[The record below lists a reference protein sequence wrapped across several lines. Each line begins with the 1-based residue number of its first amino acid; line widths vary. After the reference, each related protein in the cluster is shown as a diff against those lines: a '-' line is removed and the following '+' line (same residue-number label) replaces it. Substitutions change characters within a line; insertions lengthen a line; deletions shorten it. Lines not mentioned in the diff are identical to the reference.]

1 MRLIFTTILI
11 AFTLASCSKKSEVK
25 PNSTADGGKTS
36 TTIPGD
42 STTTGSKLTAADSLH
57 MPGFGVSTQ
66 IVTTSVSGTNL
77 FLKLDENVNLIMT
90 AAGYNQTSAIHLL
103 ENFKNSSLAGF
114 DYTTVGQDG
123 NTILNWVDDNLNNVT
138 TKTIT
143 DTLINGQSMVKVN
156 VNRVFTFFKVYD
168 SNQLAVA
175 EQNTLLVITN
185 DTIVFT
191 NYSYYN
197 QVNYPESSITA
208 KVVYVK

>member
-1 MRLIFTTILI
+1 MKLIFTTILI
-11 AFTLASCSKKSEVK
+11 AFTLASCSKKSDVK

-36 TTIPGD
+36 STIPGD
-42 STTTGSKLTAADSLH
+42 STTTGSKLTADDSLH

-77 FLKLDENVNLIMT
+77 FLKLNENVNLIMT
-90 AAGYNQTSAIHLL
+90 AAGYNKTSGVHLL

-114 DYTTVGQDG
+114 DFTTVAEGG
-123 NTILNWVDDNLNNVT
+123 NTTLNWVDDNLNNVIL
-138 TKTIT
+138 KTVT
-143 DTLINGQSMVKVN
+143 DTVINGQSMVKIN

-175 EQNTLLVITN
+175 EQNTVLGISS

-191 NYSYYN
+191 NYCYYN
-197 QVNYPESSITA
+197 QTNYPQSSVTA